1 MGVVEKAIPV
11 GGKEIN
17 PSVIINHYIY
27 SWDNA
32 TTSDTIVNSGGYTKA
47 TVKALSNVT
56 NSIVANLNGT
66 KIPNISAGEEIE
78 IEITGDA
85 VLSATYTGTI
95 TMHLQ
100 ITLHD

>member
-11 GGKEIN
+11 GGKIN
-17 PSVIINHYIY
+17 PSIIVQHYVY
-27 SWDNA
+27 AWQN
-32 TTSDTIVNSGGYTKA
+32 TTTKDTVVNSDGYTKA

-56 NSIVANLNGT
+56 ANIVANLNGT